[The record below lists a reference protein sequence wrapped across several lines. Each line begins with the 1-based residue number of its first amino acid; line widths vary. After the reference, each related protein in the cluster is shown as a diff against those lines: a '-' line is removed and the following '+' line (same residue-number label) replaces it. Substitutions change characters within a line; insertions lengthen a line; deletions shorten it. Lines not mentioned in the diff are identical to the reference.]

1 MITGFQLHRGR
12 LATATLAAAVAF
24 LITPATT
31 DAQQLA
37 PKRQL
42 ASNSPQGCAALV
54 IPVVNTPGGD
64 DAETRRLISAGQ
76 EASLQGEH
84 QAARDAF
91 AQAARRSPNNAILAY
106 YLGREHEFLT
116 ASTDAVKEYCRY
128 LQLSPNAR
136 DKDEVQGRIVRLV
149 PASQLAQVDEARAN
163 FSSGVALLERRQ
175 YTAADSIF
183 GSIATRLPNAPE
195 PYYNRAL
202 SRAARGERA
211 LATQDFQKYLD
222 LTPNPTDRTAIN
234 AAVARLQD
242 RVFGT
247 GQALGSGI
255 ALPGLGQ
262 MSTGRPFLGLA
273 VMGVVVGATVWG
285 LSEKQGF
292 EIATFL
298 DPFGNPYVDSL
309 PRTTRPNFV
318 IAASAAGALWAG
330 AAYEAMTYARRS
342 RARAESIIQIG
353 VPATSSRNDAEPYL
367 TIGSRTLGAGV
378 RLRLP

>member
-1 MITGFQLHRGR
+1 MDAQSLSLKRT
-12 LATATLAAAVAF
+12 LATNA
-24 LITPATT
+24 
-31 DAQQLA
+31 
-37 PKRQL
+37 
-42 ASNSPQGCAALV
+42 PQGCAALV
-54 IPVVNTPGGD
+54 VPVANAPAGVD
-64 DAETRRLISAGQ
+64 DAETRRLINAGQ

-84 QAARDAF
+84 VAARDAF
-91 AQAARRSPNNAILAY
+91 AQAARRNPNNAIVAY
-106 YLGREHEFLT
+106 YLGREHEFLSANT
-116 ASTDAVKEYCRY
+116 EAVKEYCRY
-128 LQLSPNAR
+128 LQLSPGAR

-163 FSSGVALLERRQ
+163 FSSGIALLERRQ
-175 YTAADSIF
+175 YAAADSIF
-183 GSIATRLPNAPE
+183 GSIATKLPNAPE

-222 LTPNPTDRTAIN
+222 LSPNPTDRSAIN
-234 AAVARLQD
+234 SAVARMQD

-247 GQALGSGI
+247 GQALGSGL
-255 ALPGLGQ
+255 ALPGMGQ
-262 MSTGRPFLGLA
+262 MSTGRPFLGVA
-273 VMGVVVGATVWG
+273 VLGAVVGATIWG
-285 LSEKQGF
+285 MSEKQGF
-292 EIATFL
+292 EVATFQ

-318 IAASAAGALWAG
+318 IAATAAAALWGG

-353 VPATSSRNDAEPYL
+353 IPATARDDDAEPYL
-367 TIGSRTLGAGV
+367 AVGPRVIGAGV